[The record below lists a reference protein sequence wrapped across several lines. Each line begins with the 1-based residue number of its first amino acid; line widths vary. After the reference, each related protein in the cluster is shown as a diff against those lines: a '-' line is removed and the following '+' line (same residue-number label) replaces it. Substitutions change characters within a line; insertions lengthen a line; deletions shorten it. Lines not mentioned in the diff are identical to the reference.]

1 MSNAKLF
8 SIIKEEWITK
18 TTRLPITD
26 DYIFKRVFAYKGNE
40 SVLKDFLEAILK
52 KKIKKVTI
60 KNPEIIPYEKGEKRG
75 LLDIK
80 AETEDGTMLDI
91 EMQMEDEKDIDER
104 ATSYMGKLISE
115 QLQVGHKYIEL
126 KKSIVIF
133 ITNYNFLKRNS
144 YHSVGKMKFDE
155 TLEEEYVDMGYK
167 EEEQIASK
175 YIEFHYIELPKY
187 KKKEPS
193 KFTKL
198 DQWMCVFT
206 QRKEEI
212 MLAEKE
218 NKEIKKAMNTLD
230 FISEDPKER
239 ERHNSIIMAEY
250 NRLTSEHN
258 FFEAGVE
265 EGIEKG
271 KKEGKK
277 EGVIK
282 TAKAMLEKNIPIETI
297 MEITELTKEEIEKL
311 K

>member
-1 MSNAKLF
+1 MANKK
-8 SIIKEEWITK
+8 IREVE
-18 TTRLPITD
+18 RLPLTD
-26 DYIFKRVFAYKGNE
+26 DYIFKRVFAFEGNE
-40 SVLKDFLEAILK
+40 SVLKDFLEAILRK
-52 KKIKKVTI
+52 DIKKVTI
-60 KNPEIIPYEKGEKRG
+60 KNPEIIPYEKDEKRG

-80 AETEDGTMLDI
+80 AETDDGMALDV
-91 EMQMEDEKDIDER
+91 EMQMKDKKNTEER
-104 ATSYMGKLISE
+104 GVQYLGNMITS
-115 QLQVGHKYIEL
+115 QLQVGDDYTKL

-155 TLEEEYVDMGYK
+155 TLEEYVDMGYK

-271 KKEGKK
+271 IEKGKEEGKK
-277 EGVIK
+277 EERKEI
-282 TAKAMLEKNIPIETI
+282 AKKLLKIRIPIEQIIET
-297 MEITELTKEEIEKL
+297 TGLTKQEIEEL
-311 K
+311 N

>member
-1 MSNAKLF
+1 MANKKIREL
-8 SIIKEEWITK
+8 E
-18 TTRLPITD
+18 RLPLTD
-26 DYIFKRVFAYKGNE
+26 DYIFKRVFAFEGNE
-40 SVLKDFLEAILK
+40 SVLKDFLEAILRK
-52 KKIKKVTI
+52 DIKEVTI
-60 KNPEIIPYEKGEKRG
+60 KNPEIIPYEKDEKRG

-80 AETEDGTMLDI
+80 AETDDGMVLDV
-91 EMQMEDEKDIDER
+91 EMQMKDKKDTEER
-104 ATSYMGKLISE
+104 GVQYLGNMITS
-115 QLQVGHKYIEL
+115 QLQVGDDYTKL

-271 KKEGKK
+271 IEKGKEEERKEIAKKLLK
-277 EGVIK
+277 IR
-282 TAKAMLEKNIPIETI
+282 IPIEQIIET
-297 MEITELTKEEIEKL
+297 TGLTKQEIEEL
-311 K
+311 N

>member
-1 MSNAKLF
+1 MANKK
-8 SIIKEEWITK
+8 IREVE
-18 TTRLPITD
+18 RLPLTD
-26 DYIFKRVFAYKGNE
+26 DYIFKRVFAFEGNE
-40 SVLKDFLEAILK
+40 SVLKDFLEAILRK
-52 KKIKKVTI
+52 DIKEVTI
-60 KNPEIIPYEKGEKRG
+60 KNPEIIPYEKDEKRG

-80 AETEDGTMLDI
+80 AETDDGMVLDV
-91 EMQMEDEKDIDER
+91 EMQMKDKKDTEEIGVQYLGNMI
-104 ATSYMGKLISE
+104 TS
-115 QLQVGHKYIEL
+115 QLQVGDDYTKL

-271 KKEGKK
+271 IEKGKEEERKEIAKKLLK
-277 EGVIK
+277 IR
-282 TAKAMLEKNIPIETI
+282 IPIEQIIET
-297 MEITELTKEEIEKL
+297 TGLTKQEIEEL
-311 K
+311 N

>member
-1 MSNAKLF
+1 MTNETQKV
-8 SIIKEEWITK
+8 E
-18 TTRLPITD
+18 RLPLTD
-26 DYIFKRVFAYKGNE
+26 DYIFKRVFAFEGNE

-52 KKIKKVTI
+52 KDIKEVTI
-60 KNPEIIPYEKGEKRG
+60 KNPEIIPYEKDEKRG

-80 AETEDGTMLDI
+80 AETDDGTILDV
-91 EMQMEDEKDIDER
+91 EMQMKDWKNTQER
-104 ATSYMGKLISE
+104 GTQYLGNMITS
-115 QLQVGHKYIEL
+115 QLQVGDDYQKL

-133 ITNYNFLKRNS
+133 ITNYNFLERNS

-155 TLEEEYVDMGYK
+155 TLEEEYVDMGY
-167 EEEQIASK
+167 EQEEQIASK

-187 KKKEPS
+187 KKKEAS

-206 QRKEEI
+206 QRKEET

-218 NKEIKKAMNTLD
+218 NKQIKRAMNTLD

-271 KKEGKK
+271 IEKGKEEERKEIAKKLLK
-277 EGVIK
+277 IR
-282 TAKAMLEKNIPIETI
+282 IPIEQIIET
-297 MEITELTKEEIEKL
+297 TGLTKQEIEEL
-311 K
+311 N